1 MPQTELANVNTIMDI
16 VNSYTSLDAQAKYIW
31 AAKTLARKCPFFQD
45 MPMRPSN
52 QIFSNIGVRQS
63 YLATPGTRR
72 FNSGVAPTKS
82 IVTPFTEQICM
93 IEDYSDV
100 DKALCDI
107 QPNPETWRQERD
119 AMKLEA
125 MTHKA
130 EDQIIYGSIGTDPA
144 AINGFATRFNSLSY
158 YPNGDTSWPLICKSA
173 GGSSSVTSI
182 FVVQWGEGKVFG
194 IYPQNLPAGIK
205 VEDLGEQTAVAS
217 DSPLT
222 SPAFYQAYRSHLAV
236 YFGINVEDERCV
248 QRYCNIEQSGSSN
261 IFDPEHLVEVI
272 NRLPDPDGAVIYVSR
287 GVKTQMDIAAM
298 NKSNGFYTVDS
309 QGDIFGRPL
318 LRFRGI
324 PVRMADR
331 LTTETAVS

>member
-1 MPQTELANVNTIMDI
+1 
-16 VNSYTSLDAQAKYIW
+16 
-31 AAKTLARKCPFFQD
+31 
-45 MPMRPSN
+45 
-52 QIFSNIGVRQS
+52 
-63 YLATPGTRR
+63 
-72 FNSGVAPTKS
+72 
-82 IVTPFTEQICM
+82 M
-93 IEDYSDV
+93 IEDHSEV
-100 DKALCDI
+100 DKALCDL

-125 MTHKA
+125 MTQKA
-130 EDQIIYGSIGTDPA
+130 EDQVIYGSIGTDPA
-144 AINGFATRFNSLSY
+144 AINGFATRFNATTY
-158 YPNGDTSWPLICKSA
+158 YPNGDTTWPVNVKSA

-182 FVVQWGEGKVFG
+182 FVIQWGEGKCYG

-205 VEDLGEQTAVAS
+205 VEDLGEVTALMS

-222 SPAFYQAYRSHLAV
+222 SPSMMQAYRSHLAV

-272 NRLPDPDGAVIYVSR
+272 NNLPDPDGAIIYVPR
-287 GVKTQMDIAAM
+287 KVKTQMDIAAM
-298 NKSNGFYTVDS
+298 NKSNAFYTVDPS
-309 QGDIFGRPL
+309 NDVFGRPV